1 MIDRLRHSM
10 RALQMLMQAQEV
22 TANNLANIN
31 TPGFKADKLLFR
43 AYMDQVNGENV
54 SSVETARAID
64 LRQGTLEETGN
75 PFDLAIQGQGFFEVQ
90 KDGQYFLKRN
100 GHFKLDAEGFLVD
113 EQGANVMG
121 TGGAIQLPALIGG
134 DATQASADINIAKD
148 GTITVN
154 GEQYGQLSLVQ
165 VSDPQ
170 KLERRGNSYFWV
182 PENMPAQAIESTG
195 QIMQG
200 YQEAG
205 NVNPLMELVDMTKN
219 MRLFESQQRVMR
231 TTDEML
237 SQVTTRLGKF

>member
-10 RALQMLMQAQEV
+10 RALQMLAQAQEV

-31 TPGFKADKLLFR
+31 TPGFKSDRLLFR
-43 AYMDQVNGENV
+43 AYLDRVNGENV
-54 SSVETARAID
+54 SSVETALDIN

-113 EQGANVMG
+113 EEGANVMG
-121 TGGAIQLPALIGG
+121 TGGAVQLPALMSGNS
-134 DATQASADINIAKD
+134 TQATRDINIAKD

-154 GEQYGQLSLVQ
+154 GEHYGKVNLVQ
-165 VSDPQ
+165 VSEPQ
-170 KLERRGNSYFWV
+170 KLERRGNSYFSV
-182 PENMPAQAIESTG
+182 PEDMPAQAFESTSE
-195 QIMQG
+195 IMQG
-200 YQEAG
+200 FQEAG

-231 TTDEML
+231 TTDDML
-237 SQVTTRLGKF
+237 AQVTTRLGKF

>member
-43 AYMDQVNGENV
+43 AYMDRVNGENV
-54 SSVETARAID
+54 STVETARAID
-64 LRQGTLEETGN
+64 LRQGTLEKTGN
-75 PFDLAIQGQGFFEVQ
+75 LFDLAIQGQGFFEVQ

-113 EQGANVMG
+113 EEGANVMG
-121 TGGAIQLPALIGG
+121 TDSAIQLPALLRGN
-134 DATQASADINIAKD
+134 ATQASTDINIAKD

-154 GEQYGQLSLVQ
+154 GEHYGQLSLVQ

-170 KLERRGNSYFWV
+170 KLERRGNSYYWV
-182 PENMPAQAIESTG
+182 PDDMPAQAIESSG

-200 YQEAG
+200 YQESG

-231 TTDEML
+231 TTDDML
-237 SQVTTRLGKF
+237 AQVTTRLGKF